1 MRLPIEGGAMI
12 QQIKDPGFFSRGK
25 ILMSPSPHVTPDTM
39 LQEMQQYWA
48 QQGCQ
53 VYKTALIGADLILK
67 RSGWTGVAIK
77 IKQGP
82 TQTEIIFNAFSP
94 SVLVRLFAMGLIPI
108 LILQGGAWKRMI
120 ADFKTYAQ
128 ASPLLNGQMQGAAA
142 WGQMPGQGAYPQM
155 GAPQH
160 VYSAPAQPGYGQQ
173 GPQGY
178 GQQGQQGYG
187 QQDQQGYGQQGYGQ
201 GPQAP
206 HGQPPGYGPPPGG
219 GYPPQGGGQGG
230 GWPQQ

>member
-1 MRLPIEGGAMI
+1 MI
-12 QQIKDPGFFSRGK
+12 QQIRDPGFFSRGK
-25 ILMSPSPHVTPDTM
+25 ILMSPSPHVTPDTL

-48 QQGCQ
+48 QQGCE

-77 IKQGP
+77 IKQGA

-94 SVLVRLFAMGLIPI
+94 SVLVRLFAMGLLPI

-128 ASPLLNGQMQGAAA
+128 ASPLLNGQMQGAQA
-142 WGQMPGQGAYPQM
+142 WGQMPGQGPYPQM

-160 VYSAPAQPGYGQQ
+160 VYSAPAQQPGYGQQ
-173 GPQGY
+173 GQP
-178 GQQGQQGYG
+178 QQGYG
-187 QQDQQGYGQQGYGQ
+187 QPGYGQPGYGQPGQPQQGYGQS
-201 GPQAP
+201 PQAP
-206 HGQPPGYGPPPGG
+206 QGQQPGYGPPPGG
-219 GYPPQGGGQGG
+219 GYPPQGGGPGG